1 VKPKTLRS
9 ILIRFS
15 VVGFFFA
22 LSMAL
27 PTGVIVL
34 FVQGRGV
41 TLVEIGVLVAIS
53 AITVVLFELP
63 TGGLADVW
71 GRKKV
76 LLASSA
82 AGIAST
88 VVLLA
93 SFSFSTMA
101 FAMVLLGVNLALFS
115 GTAEALLVDSLK
127 EADPEVN
134 LQRTMSTMM
143 MMQGFG
149 MALGAVLGG
158 FIPRW
163 FQDLPA
169 EGTAVFTPLAMPIA
183 TAMGVSF
190 VALFCTATLLH
201 EPAVARPHSAS
212 DLRGMKAITDV
223 IRQALVLVSKD
234 RLILLLMSAA
244 ALYSVS
250 FAPVEFFWQPHF
262 ANLQESLTGV
272 AQTDTRA
279 FGFIAAML
287 YVFSG
292 VGAGLAGLTSRW
304 TGKRY
309 TLACAAA
316 MALLAGVLVIY
327 SLQTGWY
334 AAVAG
339 FWVVY
344 MFSGLGVAVFQ
355 PLVNSVIPSDKR
367 ATLISFQ
374 SLAMKAGLFL
384 SAPSLGFVAQRY
396 SIPLACRWGAA
407 LMMFTVPL
415 LLYADRLHA
424 PLREAEEAAEGAS
437 SEEEPA
443 GSATGSAGI

>member
-1 VKPKTLRS
+1 
-9 ILIRFS
+9 
-15 VVGFFFA
+15 
-22 LSMAL
+22 MAL
-27 PTGVIVL
+27 PTGVMIL

-41 TLVEIGVLVAIS
+41 TLVEVGVLVAIS
-53 AITVVLFELP
+53 AITVVLLELP

-82 AGIAST
+82 AGIVSAM
-88 VVLLA
+88 VLLV

-101 FAMVLLGVNLALFS
+101 LAMVLLGVNLALFS

-127 EADPEVN
+127 EADPGVN
-134 LQRTMSTMM
+134 LQKTMSAIL

-183 TAMGVSF
+183 ASMSTAI
-190 VALFCTATLLH
+190 VALFFIATLLH
-201 EPAVARPHSAS
+201 EPAVAQPRSAS
-212 DLRGMKAITDV
+212 DLQGVRAIADV

-244 ALYSVS
+244 ALYSFA
-250 FAPVEFFWQPHF
+250 FAPAEFFWQPHF

-287 YVFSG
+287 FVFSG

-309 TLACAAA
+309 TLACAGA
-316 MALLAGVLVIY
+316 MAFLAGALVIF

-339 FWVVY
+339 FWAVY
-344 MFSGLGVAVFQ
+344 MFSGLGAAIFQ
-355 PLVNSVIPSDKR
+355 PLVNSAIPSDKR

-374 SLAMKAGLFL
+374 SLAMKSGLFL

-396 SIPLACRWGAA
+396 SIPLACRWGAVFMLLA
-407 LMMFTVPL
+407 VPL

-424 PLREAEEAAEGAS
+424 PLREAEESAEKESCG
-437 SEEEPA
+437 EEPA
-443 GSATGSAGI
+443 SSATGSAGI